1 MKKIH
6 IKKNKFLLV
15 VICWGIICMARF
27 NLHTGHIHVIA
38 AEPVVAEYT
47 TDIEEL
53 VMEDRNLDSLYIHD
67 IRIMAFHNT
76 QDWKMTCRVTNKG
89 EKSFKERLRF
99 SFYDSDLKLYFA
111 SDADI
116 ETAMIRAGE
125 TETVSLFVTHPWK
138 TVSYIDISV
147 TFNLYENTAIKENY
161 IVDNALMV
169 EDASIYMDNKYC
181 KWVCSFFLRSM
192 DSVSYKIPAN
202 FGLYIVMRDAE
213 GNVIYSRTLDIK
225 ELGKGRQIWFNT
237 GTDLSKVNSYEV
249 SADILP
255 DLQPGQTALSPTET
269 PLLFP
274 DIPEENILGINNRDT
289 IIRGDRLGDLNIQLV
304 RMYRGKDGI
313 TVVEFNVTNMGNKTF
328 SGRIKLSFWDN
339 KRERPLNFF
348 LTIQEN
354 LMPGETTKACL
365 GTNFDLLDV
374 TEWSVSLYQERT
386 DENHYILGEQIIENI
401 LEMKDICV
409 FSDEYGTWAFEYTLN
424 QVSAIDYKMPKEFEL
439 YLLFKNKNG
448 QILQEKTITVDRGK
462 LNTDIW
468 NGIIMDADMSDIYN
482 LEISTNLPT
491 YIPPTLTPVVTL
503 SPTLTPTDTPFPPQE
518 GTETNKPPPVF
529 TAFPTQIPQI
539 NSEVKK
545 QKLIRP
551 IIRVKIKKLYNNMW
565 MAQIRIIKYQGTDIQ
580 IYYRRGKGKYKKIK
594 LKRTNIKKNKK
605 IFKVGYKKGKKN
617 IYLRVRTYQKKG
629 GKKWYSPYSKIRRLS

>member
-1 MKKIH
+1 M
-6 IKKNKFLLV
+6 
-15 VICWGIICMARF
+15 
-27 NLHTGHIHVIA
+27 
-38 AEPVVAEYT
+38 
-47 TDIEEL
+47 
-53 VMEDRNLDSLYIHD
+53 
-67 IRIMAFHNT
+67 
-76 QDWKMTCRVTNKG
+76 
-89 EKSFKERLRF
+89 
-99 SFYDSDLKLYFA
+99 
-111 SDADI
+111 
-116 ETAMIRAGE
+116 
-125 TETVSLFVTHPWK
+125 
-138 TVSYIDISV
+138 
-147 TFNLYENTAIKENY
+147 
-161 IVDNALMV
+161 
-169 EDASIYMDNKYC
+169 
-181 KWVCSFFLRSM
+181 
-192 DSVSYKIPAN
+192 
-202 FGLYIVMRDAE
+202 
-213 GNVIYSRTLDIK
+213 
-225 ELGKGRQIWFNT
+225 
-237 GTDLSKVNSYEV
+237 
-249 SADILP
+249 
-255 DLQPGQTALSPTET
+255 
-269 PLLFP
+269 
-274 DIPEENILGINNRDT
+274 GINNRDT